1 VTSVLEARG
10 LSKQFGALDVIRDV
24 SLVLE
29 EGARCALIGPNGAG
43 KTTLINLI
51 AGRLQPDAGEIRLGG
66 RDVTAMA
73 EAARVKAGIG
83 RTFQITNLFRRLTVE
98 ENVALAVAE
107 HAGVAGRLR
116 PDRRLRGR
124 VDARVLEVLATLRLE
139 DERRVR
145 VEVLPY
151 GVQRMVELAI
161 ALALEPAVLLLDEP
175 AAGVP
180 AADVAV
186 IFAAIEKLPASIA
199 VLLIEHD
206 IDIVFRFASRVAVL
220 VAGQMLVDGTPA
232 EIQEHAQVRALYLG
246 ESGPPRA
253 GSRGRA

>member
-1 VTSVLEARG
+1 MLEVRG
-10 LSKQFGALDVIRDV
+10 LSKQFRSLEVISRRQ
-24 SLVLE
+24 LRAGR
-29 EGARCALIGPNGAG
+29 GARCALIGPNGAG

-51 AGRLQPDAGEIRLGG
+51 SGRLTPSAGEIRIAGG
-66 RDVTAMA
+66 NVTGVD

-83 RTFQITNLFRRLTVE
+83 RTFQITSLFRRLTVE

-107 HAGVAGRLR
+107 HCDTAAVCGRIAACASAR
-116 PDRRLRGR
+116 TPAYPRSSRRCALKTNG
-124 VDARVLEVLATLRLE
+124 AAQSK
-139 DERRVR
+139 
-145 VEVLPY
+145 VLPC

-161 ALALEPAVLLLDEP
+161 ALALEPRILLLDEP

-186 IFAAIEKLPASIA
+186 IFDAIAQLPASMA

-220 VAGQMLVDGTPA
+220 VAGQILVEGAGRNSRTFA
-232 EIQEHAQVRALYLG
+232 GA
-246 ESGPPRA
+246 GPL
-253 GSRGRA
+253 SR